1 MRFLKLYPFL
11 FAGALAFAQEN
22 NGDLFDKAPPPIDA
36 ALRARV
42 DQFYHAYTTGKFR
55 EAYPLVAE
63 DSQDAFLGSSKNTF
77 KNCEVLKINYSEN
90 FTKAVVVET
99 CKGDWNFHGQTVG
112 TSMPLTSYWKVIDG
126 QWFWYYVKP
135 TTMLSP
141 FSPTGF
147 SSAGPDAAAGAQ
159 AGAPVLPANPF
170 ESARGILS
178 KVRVDKTAIKLKGYE
193 TSKDELHLI
202 NDMPGQISLSID
214 PVAFPGF
221 KITPE
226 KTVLQANE
234 QTTIV
239 FEYRLDDATIEC
251 GECAKR
257 VKSTLTAQL
266 HIQPTG
272 QIFPVTVTFGIPP
285 ELEKQIPKQ

>member
-1 MRFLKLYPFL
+1 MKLSKLSL
-11 FAGALAFAQEN
+11 FVIAGALAFGQD
-22 NGDLFDKAPPPIDA
+22 GSDVFDKAPPPIDE

-42 DQFYHAYTTGKFR
+42 DQFFHAYTTGKFR

-63 DSQDAFLGSSKNTF
+63 DSQDAFLGASKNQF
-77 KNCEVLKINYSEN
+77 KSCEILKINYSEN
-90 FTKAVVVET
+90 FTKAVVVES
-99 CKGDWNFHGQTVG
+99 CKGEWNFHGQTIG
-112 TSMPLTSYWKVIDG
+112 TSFPITGNWKVSDG
-126 QWFWYYVKP
+126 QWYWYYVKP
-135 TTMLSP
+135 TSMLSP

-147 SSAGPDAAAGAQ
+147 ATISPDSQ
-159 AGAPVLPANPF
+159 AGGAPAATPVLPANPLD
-170 ESARGILS
+170 SARSILS

-193 TSKDELHLI
+193 TSKDELHLT
-202 NDMPGQISLSID
+202 NDMPGEISLSID

-221 KITPE
+221 KITPG
-226 KTVLQANE
+226 KTELQANE

-239 FEYRLDDATIEC
+239 FEYRLDDASIEC

-272 QIFPVTVTFGIPP
+272 QVFPITVTFAIPP